1 MKRILFWLFG
11 IGFTLVCLGLM
22 TRVVVTATRNNK
34 ARREA
39 ATERAELARRNS
51 KIVMGRRPENIV
63 IGMVGPA
70 GDEIYDSMARGVAVA
85 MTEIKA
91 AGGVHGRNFNV
102 ILKDDEGSLQ
112 KGGFI
117 AQEFAENLDVVAV
130 IGHPTPNVSL
140 KCAIIYEYYGILY
153 FAPTITNPNLTNQG
167 FQRVFRNMPDNDE
180 IAKRL
185 ADYAAKKNYR
195 RMLVYYMRSDYGRD
209 FANAFEREALGRN
222 LEIRDR
228 AAYDESSSER
238 VFAENL
244 DLWVKNYEFD
254 AIFLAGLMPSAAKF
268 VVEARRHGVTAPIL
282 TGTEL
287 DTTEFIRK
295 AGKTANGV
303 ALPVTF
309 DAESSARGT
318 NNEAAAFV
326 AAYRKRYGF
335 PPDSAA
341 AQGYDAMWTLARAMI
356 RADSSAPDDVAAA
369 LRSAPTHGITGTQSY
384 VGGGNAGGK
393 RIIIKEV
400 SGIEAE
406 PEVPVAAASD
416 DEPGTGAPASGG
428 VPLPAA
434 GESPAAQSII
444 KN

>member
-1 MKRILFWLFG
+1 VKRVLLWLFG
-11 IGFTLVCLGLM
+11 IGFTLASLGLM
-22 TRVVVTATRNNK
+22 ARVVVTATRNNK

-39 ATERAELARRNS
+39 ASERADLARRNS
-51 KIVMGRRPENIV
+51 KIIKGRRPESIV
-63 IGMVGPA
+63 IGLVGPSA
-70 GDEIYDSMARGVAVA
+70 DEVYESMARGVAIA
-85 MTEIKA
+85 ITEIKT
-91 AGGVHGRNFNV
+91 AGGVNGRNFSV
-102 ILKDDEGSLQ
+102 ILKDDEGSLK

-140 KCAIIYEYYGILY
+140 NCAIIYEYYGLLY

-180 IAKRL
+180 IAQRL

-209 FANAFEREALGRN
+209 FANAFEREALSRN

-287 DTTEFIRK
+287 DTSEFIRK

-309 DAESSARGT
+309 DAASAAKGT
-318 NNEAAAFV
+318 NTEAAAFV
-326 AAYRKRYGF
+326 AAYQKLYGF
-335 PPDSAA
+335 LPDSAA

-356 RADSSAPDDVAAA
+356 RANSSAPDDVAAA
-369 LRSAPTHGITGTQSY
+369 LRLAPTHGITGRQSY
-384 VGGGNAGGK
+384 AGGGNASGK
-393 RIIIKEV
+393 RIIIR
-400 SGIEAE
+400 SRSST
-406 PEVPVAAASD
+406 PSSRW
-416 DEPGTGAPASGG
+416 ASGR
-428 VPLPAA
+428 
-434 GESPAAQSII
+434 
-444 KN
+444 NT